1 MRDTDSSVKRQRNKP
16 LRQFEKNIFETNFFN
31 SLGIVIRTFTESNL
45 DYAMVKLIPSVR
57 YKDFDFQTGYTD
69 MNPTNPVIK
78 AIISD
83 DVKLKIQKDKIVLV
97 TFVDTDFRES
107 LVAIANGKKLDDNFI
122 TDNLI
127 KNSLDYGII
136 TNVIL

>member
-57 YKDFDFQTGYTD
+57 YRDFDFQTGYTD

-83 DVKLKIQKDKIVLV
+83 DVKLKIQKDRIVLV
-97 TFVDTDFRES
+97 TFVDDDFRES
-107 LVAIANGKKLDDNFI
+107 LVDIANGKKLDDNFI

>member
-31 SLGIVIRTFTESNL
+31 SLGIVLRTFTESNL

-78 AIISD
+78 AFISD

-122 TDNLI
+122 TDNII

-136 TNVIL
+136 TNIIL

>member
-31 SLGIVIRTFTESNL
+31 SLGIVLRTFTESNL

-57 YKDFDFQTGYTD
+57 YKDYDFQTGYTD
-69 MNPTNPVIK
+69 MNPTNPIIK
-78 AIISD
+78 AVISD